1 VDVQAGLERWGEG
14 LASEQQVQQRTCP
27 ECGSD
32 DTVLVQ
38 RGFAGTT
45 DDHNQYFTCNACGKV
60 TFEILSRTPREI
72 RVGRLDPG
80 RQVRHEGGEYVVSRV
95 LKVGLNESLVYLKP
109 AEPDATSVPR
119 GSSTRLPPRRH

>member
-1 VDVQAGLERWGEG
+1 MRAG
-14 LASEQQVQQRTCP
+14 LASEQVQQQRICP
-27 ECGSD
+27 ECESR

-45 DDHNQYFTCNACGKV
+45 DDHNQYFTCNDCGRV

-80 RQVRHEGGEYVVSRV
+80 RHVRHEGVEYVVSRV

-109 AEPDATSVPR
+109 AGVDGANALR

>member
-1 VDVQAGLERWGEG
+1 M
-14 LASEQQVQQRTCP
+14 
-27 ECGSD
+27 
-32 DTVLVQ
+32 
-38 RGFAGTT
+38 T
-45 DDHNQYFTCNACGKV
+45 DEHNQFYTCNACGKV

-109 AEPDATSVPR
+109 ADAATEHAPR
-119 GSSTRLPPRRH
+119 GSSTRLPPRRR

>member
-1 VDVQAGLERWGEG
+1 M
-14 LASEQQVQQRTCP
+14 ASEQVQQIPQRTCP
-27 ECGSD
+27 ECGSTN
-32 DTVLVQ
+32 TVLVQ

-72 RVGRLDPG
+72 RVGRLELG
-80 RQVRHEGGEYVVSRV
+80 RQVRHEGGEYVVSRI

-109 AEPDATSVPR
+109 AVADTSNGPR
-119 GSSTRLPPRRH
+119 GSATRLPPRRR

>member
-1 VDVQAGLERWGEG
+1 VVIQAFLGRWGEG
-14 LASEQQVQQRTCP
+14 LASEQVQQRMCP
-27 ECGSD
+27 ECGSG

-80 RQVRHEGGEYVVSRV
+80 RQVRHEGGEYIVSRV

-109 AEPDATSVPR
+109 AESDATSLPR

>member
-1 VDVQAGLERWGEG
+1 MPGSGQGRWGEG
-14 LASEQQVQQRTCP
+14 LASEQVQQRTCP
-27 ECGSD
+27 ECGSV

-45 DDHNQYFTCNACGKV
+45 DDHNQYFTCNDCGKV

-72 RVGRLDPG
+72 KVGRLELG
-80 RQVRHEGGEYVVSRV
+80 RQVRHEGSEYIVSRI

-109 AEPDATSVPR
+109 AAAEATHGPR
-119 GSSTRLPPRRH
+119 GSATRLPPRHR